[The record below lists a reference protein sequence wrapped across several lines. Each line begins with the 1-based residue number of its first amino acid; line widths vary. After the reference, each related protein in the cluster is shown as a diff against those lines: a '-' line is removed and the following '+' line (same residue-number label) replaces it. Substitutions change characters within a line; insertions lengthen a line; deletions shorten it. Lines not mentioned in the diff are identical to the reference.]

1 MVTPLPASLDKN
13 GVAKPKSRSS
23 LPMLLK
29 PKSSANKN
37 TTLGI
42 SFSDDLLELPASPV
56 EKEDNDGDDE
66 DGATAVGA
74 DFVVSFVGEA
84 LGLLLDDDEDGA
96 TAVGADFVG
105 RFVGEALGLLLDDD
119 EDGATAVGADFI
131 GCFVGEV
138 ISPIPTAR
146 FSCISA
152 MLAARVLFG
161 RNMKKSQQPHTARDM
176 ATNTKC

>member
-1 MVTPLPASLDKN
+1 
-13 GVAKPKSRSS
+13 
-23 LPMLLK
+23 
-29 PKSSANKN
+29 
-37 TTLGI
+37 LGI

-74 DFVVSFVGEA
+74 DFVVS
-84 LGLLLDDDEDGA
+84 
-96 TAVGADFVG
+96 
-105 RFVGEALGLLLDDD
+105 FVGEALGLLLDDD